1 MYSKD
6 LELVIN
12 RIRREIA
19 RQQSYIG
26 EMYQGKRK
34 FDEGMIITAKE
45 YEEFAS
51 EIIKLIKEVDK
62 EIKEKEEN

>member
-26 EMYQGKRK
+26 EMYQGKRN
-34 FDEGMIITAKE
+34 FDEGFIKVAKE

-51 EIIKLIKEVDK
+51 EIIKLIKEVDG
-62 EIKEKEEN
+62 EIKEREEN

>member
-1 MYSKD
+1 MHSKD
-6 LELVIN
+6 LELLLN

-34 FDEGMIITAKE
+34 FDEGMIVASKE
-45 YEEFAS
+45 YEEFAK
-51 EIIKLIKEVDK
+51 EIIKLIKEVDG
-62 EIKEKEEN
+62 EIKEREEK